1 MIHTNIE
8 HAENLGPAE
17 LENLETL
24 DDLRLEELF
33 AMSGE
38 PIDKSSEEHLD
49 YFVERV
55 ELVKLD
61 DLSVPNGKDILK
73 NTFERYSNC
82 PLVEVE
88 RNTFYTSNGIPS
100 WLLMRRSPFLFRDVL
115 ITPGNNF
122 ALLFES
128 GMSSAYKS
136 IPYSSQFGVISE
148 GSYFVTKREFNGVFL
163 QSELFYV
170 PLIGG

>member
-1 MIHTNIE
+1 MIQTSIE
-8 HAENLGPAE
+8 HAENLDPAE
-17 LENLETL
+17 LENLEPL
-24 DDLRLEELF
+24 DDLRLEDILTM
-33 AMSGE
+33 AGE
-38 PIDKSSEEHLD
+38 PVDKTSEEHLD
-49 YFVERV
+49 YFVEKV

-61 DLSVPNGKDILK
+61 DLSVANGKDILK

-88 RNTFYTSNGIPS
+88 RNTFYTSNSVPNWS
-100 WLLMRRSPFLFRDVL
+100 LMRRSPFLFRDVL
-115 ITPGNNF
+115 ITPENNF
-122 ALLFES
+122 VLLFES
-128 GMSSAYKS
+128 KNSSAYKS

-148 GSYFVTKREFNGVFL
+148 GSYFITRREFNGVIL